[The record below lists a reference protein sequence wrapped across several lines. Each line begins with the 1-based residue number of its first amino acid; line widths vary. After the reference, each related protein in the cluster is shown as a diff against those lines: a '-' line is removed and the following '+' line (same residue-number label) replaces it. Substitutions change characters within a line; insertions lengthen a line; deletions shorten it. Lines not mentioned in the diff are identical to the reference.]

1 MTIETELLGEK
12 EVASKIASDEG
23 LSFSQAKIYLTLE
36 RNGPLAFESISET
49 LDMEKTEV
57 YRAVLRL
64 QKRGFVHVG
73 EVPRR
78 VYPLRARCV

>member
-1 MTIETELLGEK
+1 MTTETELLGET
-12 EVASKIASDEG
+12 EATSKIASDGG
-23 LSFSQAKIYLTLE
+23 LSFSQSKIYRTLE
-36 RNGPLAFESISET
+36 KNGPLSFESLSET